1 MDNRADLLQAGRA
14 QLAAFRERTRVPQPI
29 VRRPSHREQAEAA
42 QGEMLGDLLP
52 AAVAVAVTATAAT
65 PSIELSN
72 GCGASD
78 AWQELHSA
86 SCQSAQ
92 LSGTL
97 GRTVEKL
104 LLHAGGCGDGPQ
116 AAALAPLRQQ
126 VKRQLAEK
134 ASLEQRLEAAARA
147 LRGQRAALAVAPAV
161 GAGPGGPGSN
171 GAAEDEACALR
182 ATNKKLEMKLDLYK
196 QQLAA
201 RGRSPSEA
209 AAPTPPPAPSAP
221 AAAAAAEAEA
231 ARLREALALVRDE
244 LAAASAAAAVA
255 AESATSK
262 QRQLSQELSEL
273 KKQQPPSQD
282 PPQAPLPSSQAQDAA
297 AAAAAAAA
305 VAAGAALASLQQEA
319 DAARAR
325 AEEAEARLRVQE
337 AAHQAERSQVRGAN
351 EQQPPPLTPVDAA
364 TTGGAAPVGTQDE
377 MHLSV
382 APLTSQ
388 SAAPAAD
395 VTGAATAVSGGGDV
409 GVSGGVGGGD
419 GGAGG
424 GGGGSVGSSGGS
436 PIRATRPGEVTTLR
450 QLGTLDKLEA
460 LTDRLLRTLF
470 GGIFGQSPIF
480 GLLGAEV
487 CGGDEEGDLES
498 GGAAC
503 VGPARDAATAAHLP
517 AEGRAG
523 DSSAAARDLDTG
535 AATVP
540 SVPPATVPLPLPP
553 AAAVGHSAAT
563 AAVTG
568 PPLAPTAAMTDAA
581 VLPVADFMPPAAAIA
596 MASDEEEV
604 APPPLLSADVP
615 ENGARA
621 SDSAI
626 AAEAEAAPEAQ
637 KKPLL
642 EV

>member
-1 MDNRADLLQAGRA
+1 
-14 QLAAFRERTRVPQPI
+14 
-29 VRRPSHREQAEAA
+29 
-42 QGEMLGDLLP
+42 MLGDLLP
-52 AAVAVAVTATAAT
+52 AAVAVAATATAAT

-104 LLHAGGCGDGPQ
+104 LLHAGCGDGPQ

-147 LRGQRAALAVAPAV
+147 LRGQRAALAVAPAG

-171 GAAEDEACALR
+171 GAAVDEARALR
-182 ATNKKLEMKLDLYK
+182 ATNQKLEMKLDLYK

-209 AAPTPPPAPSAP
+209 AAPPPPAPPAP

-231 ARLREALALVRDE
+231 ARLRELREALALVRDE

-262 QRQLSQELSEL
+262 QRQLSQELNEL
-273 KKQQPPSQD
+273 KKQQAPSQD

-297 AAAAAAAA
+297 AAAAVAAA
-305 VAAGAALASLQQEA
+305 AALASLQQEA
-319 DAARAR
+319 DAARTR
-325 AEEAEARLRVQE
+325 AKEAEARLRVQE

-351 EQQPPPLTPVDAA
+351 EQQQPPPTPVDAA
-364 TTGGAAPVGTQDE
+364 TT
-377 MHLSV
+377 V
-382 APLTSQ
+382 APLTPQ

-395 VTGAATAVSGGGDV
+395 VTGAGTAVSGGGDV
-409 GVSGGVGGGD
+409 GVGGGVGGGDGGGD

-424 GGGGSVGSSGGS
+424 GGGGSVGSSGGSSGGS

-450 QLGTLDKLEA
+450 QLGTLDRLEA

-487 CGGDEEGDLES
+487 RGGDEEGDLES

-503 VGPARDAATAAHLP
+503 VEPARDTATAAHLP
-517 AEGRAG
+517 AGGRAG
-523 DSSAAARDLDTG
+523 DSSAAARDLETG

-540 SVPPATVPLPLPP
+540 SVPPATAPLPLPP
-553 AAAVGHSAAT
+553 AAAVVQSAAT
-563 AAVTG
+563 AAATG
-568 PPLAPTAAMTDAA
+568 PLLAPTAAMTDAA
-581 VLPVADFMPPAAAIA
+581 VLPVAEFTPPAAAIA
-596 MASDEEEV
+596 MASDEDEV
-604 APPPLLSADVP
+604 APPPLLSADVTHTGD
-615 ENGARA
+615 GATHTR
-621 SDSAI
+621 AI
-626 AAEAEAAPEAQ
+626 AAEAAPEAQ

-642 EV
+642 DV